1 MDTVNRPS
9 KSECRDVEIEFVCGS
24 VARYRIYAP
33 MLERLKDIFYGTPSP
48 NPTSGYV
55 VCYGIHEDFDF
66 DSSKTIVTVN
76 DYKTYVNLNQICR
89 MTVVRKCNG
98 H

>member
-1 MDTVNRPS
+1 MNSVSRPS
-9 KSECRDVEIEFVCGS
+9 KNGYRDVEIEFVCGS
-24 VARYRIYAP
+24 IARYRVYAS
-33 MLERLKDIFYGTPSP
+33 MFERLKDIFFNAPSL

-55 VCYGIHEDFDF
+55 VCYGIHEDFDY
-66 DSSKTIVTVN
+66 DEKKTIVTVN

>member
-1 MDTVNRPS
+1 MDSVNRPS
-9 KSECRDVEIEFVCGS
+9 LNPYRDAEIEYVCGS
-24 VARYRIYAP
+24 VAPYRVYAS
-33 MLERLKDIFYGTPSP
+33 MFERLKDIFFNAPSL

-55 VCYGIHEDFDF
+55 VCYGIHEDFDY
-66 DSSKTIVTVN
+66 DDKKTIVTVN